1 MAETYEYLDDKDKNN
16 IIINHIRNIEYNMF
30 NVEIS
35 IMATEAGSAPD
46 KAEII
51 AGMQDEIAE
60 AKAKIAELK
69 TLLISVA

>member
-1 MAETYEYLDDKDKNN
+1 MAETYEYLDVKDKNN

-35 IMATEAGSAPD
+35 IMAAEAGSAPD
-46 KAEII
+46 KAEAI
-51 AGMQDEIAE
+51 AGMQDEITE

-69 TLLISVA
+69 TLITPVA

>member
-1 MAETYEYLDDKDKNN
+1 MAETYEYLDVKDKNN

-35 IMATEAGSAPD
+35 IMAAEAGSAPD
-46 KAEII
+46 KAEAI
-51 AGMQDEIAE
+51 AAMQDEITE

-69 TLLISVA
+69 TLITPVA